1 MSTSPDPQHKSLPDI
16 GLSASPASP
25 DSQPADPSTPT
36 PDESQLLL
44 LSGPQRHA
52 LEWLNQKN
60 ATVSDAAEFAGV
72 SRSTFYHWVDT
83 DPNFRA
89 LYLAWLRQHARV
101 GDAQIFASEAA
112 SVDAICQ
119 AVRDRGD
126 LPAAMFIVRQA
137 VARRQWQH
145 RLHEQ
150 RERAQER
157 AHERAL
163 RREDRAREQTLR
175 REERAR
181 ERAQR
186 REERARDQAQWRAD
200 RSNPLGSL

>member
-1 MSTSPDPQHKSLPDI
+1 MSISTDPQHKSLPDI
-16 GLSASPASP
+16 GLSASPASR
-25 DSQPADPSTPT
+25 DSQAEPATLTPE
-36 PDESQLLL
+36 PQVL
-44 LSGPQRHA
+44 LSDPQRHA

-72 SRSTFYHWVDT
+72 SRSTFYNWVDT

-89 LYLAWLRQHARV
+89 LYMAWLRQHARV
-101 GDAQIFASEAA
+101 GEAQIFASEVA

-126 LPAAMFIVRQA
+126 LSAAMFIVRQA

-145 RLHEQ
+145 RAHEQ

-186 REERARDQAQWRAD
+186 REERAREQAQRRED
-200 RSNPLGSL
+200 RNNPLGSL

>member
-1 MSTSPDPQHKSLPDI
+1 MSTSTDPQHKSVAEI
-16 GLSASPASP
+16 GLSASPASR
-25 DSQPADPSTPT
+25 DSQAEPATPT
-36 PDESQLLL
+36 PEEQVL
-44 LSGPQRHA
+44 LSDSQRHA

-72 SRSTFYHWVDT
+72 SRSTFYRWVDS

-89 LYLAWLRQHARV
+89 LYTAWLRQHARL
-101 GDAQIFASEAA
+101 GDAQIFASEVA

-126 LPAAMFIVRQA
+126 LSAAMFIVKQA
-137 VARRQWQH
+137 AARRQWQH
-145 RLHEQ
+145 RVREQHE
-150 RERAQER
+150 RTQER

-163 RREDRAREQTLR
+163 RRDDRAREQTLR

-186 REERARDQAQWRAD
+186 REERAREQAQRRED
-200 RSNPLGSL
+200 RNNPLGSL